1 MIAHHTLTGPE
12 DAPVLVLGNALGTT
26 TELWNDFS
34 LPFRLLR
41 FDHRGHGGSAPVP
54 GPCEIEDLARDVVEL
69 LDHLGLRQVYYC
81 GVSLGGMVGMWLA
94 AHTDRISRLALVS
107 TTAWRPDKKRL
118 DDRIAL
124 LRSRGMEPAADA
136 IVGRWFTPGCAPDVV
151 ARFRAGL
158 LEVDLPSYLACAEAV
173 RRMDLRPDLAKIDV
187 PTVVI
192 AAAQDHATPTELVRH
207 TAEELPDSELYVVGD
222 AAHLAVVEAP
232 RTISVILD
240 DHFGNDQA
248 WCRATSRA
256 LPLPDRG

>member
-1 MIAHHTLTGPE
+1 MLVHHTLTGPE

-26 TELWNDFS
+26 TELWSEFS

-41 FDHRGHGGSAPVP
+41 FDHRGHGASPPVD
-54 GPCEIEDLARDVVEL
+54 GPCSIEDLAGDVVEL

-94 AHTDRISRLALVS
+94 AHTDRISRLALVC
-107 TTAWRPDKKRL
+107 TTAWVPDKARL
-118 DDRIAL
+118 DERIAL
-124 LRSRGMEPAADA
+124 VRAHGMEFVADS
-136 IVGRWFTPGCAPDVV
+136 VVSRWFTPTCAPAVV
-151 ARFRAGL
+151 ARFRAEL
-158 LEVDLPSYLACAEAV
+158 LEVDLPTYLACVEAV
-173 RRMDLRPDLAKIDV
+173 RVMDLRPDLAKIDV

-207 TAEELPDSELYVVGD
+207 TADELPDSELYVVGD

-240 DHFGNDQA
+240 DHFGNE
-248 WCRATSRA
+248 
-256 LPLPDRG
+256 

>member
-1 MIAHHTLTGPE
+1 MLVHHTLTGPE

-26 TELWNDFS
+26 TELWREFS

-41 FDHRGHGGSAPVP
+41 FDHRGHGASSPVA
-54 GPCEIEDLARDVVEL
+54 GPCSIEDLAGDVVEL

-94 AHTDRISRLALVS
+94 AHTDRISRLALVC
-107 TTAWRPDKKRL
+107 TTAWVPDKARL
-118 DDRIAL
+118 DSRISL
-124 LRSRGMEPAADA
+124 LRSSGMEAVADA
-136 IVGRWFTPGCAPDVV
+136 VLSLWFTPTCAPDVV
-151 ARFRAGL
+151 ARFRADL
-158 LEVDLPSYLACAEAV
+158 LKVDLTTYLACVESV
-173 RRMDLRPDLAKIDV
+173 RGMDLRPDLAKIDV

-207 TAEELPDSELYVVGD
+207 IADELPDSELYVVGD

-240 DHFGNDQA
+240 DHFGNE
-248 WCRATSRA
+248 
-256 LPLPDRG
+256 

>member
-1 MIAHHTLTGPE
+1 MLHHTLTGPQ

-26 TELWNDFS
+26 TGLWREFS

-41 FDHRGHGGSAPVP
+41 FDHRGHGGSAPVE
-54 GPCEIEDLARDVVEL
+54 GPCTIEDLAHDVVEL

-94 AHTDRISRLALVS
+94 AHTDRISRLALVC
-107 TTAWRPDKKRL
+107 TTAWVPDKARL
-118 DDRIAL
+118 DERIAL
-124 LRSRGMEPAADA
+124 LRSHGMESVADS
-136 IVGRWFTPGCAPDVV
+136 VVSRWFTPTCAPAVV
-151 ARFRAGL
+151 EHYRAEL
-158 LEVDLPSYLACAEAV
+158 LRAHLPSYLACVEAV
-173 RRMDLRPDLAKIDV
+173 RDMDLRPDLPKIDV

-207 TAEELPDSELYVVGD
+207 IADDLPDSELYVVGD

-240 DHFGNDQA
+240 DHFGND
-248 WCRATSRA
+248 
-256 LPLPDRG
+256 